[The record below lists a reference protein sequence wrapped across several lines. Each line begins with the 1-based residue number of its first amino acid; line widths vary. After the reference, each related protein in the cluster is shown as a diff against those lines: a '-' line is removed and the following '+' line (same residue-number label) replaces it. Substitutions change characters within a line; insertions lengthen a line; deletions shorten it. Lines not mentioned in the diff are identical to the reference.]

1 MAISYN
7 NLWKLM
13 IDKGMKKGDIRKMTG
28 MSSCTMA
35 KMTNNEPVTLTVIEK
50 ICDKL
55 DCNISDVVEY
65 VRSDS
70 TGKTNEGD

>member
-13 IDKGMKKGDIRKMTG
+13 IDKDMKKGDIRKLTG

-55 DCNISDVVEY
+55 DCSISDVVEY
-65 VRSDS
+65 VRTEATD
-70 TGKTNEGD
+70 KK